1 MSKKLLVLAASL
13 YQLETILD
21 AKRLGYQVIT
31 VDNRAD
37 NPGHGFADKSY
48 NVSTVDMNAVLEIGR
63 KEAIDGV
70 LAPCTDVA
78 VPTAAYVAQ
87 ELNLRG
93 VLLETAN
100 IVCNKISFREFL
112 KEHDFAVPENIP
124 LNSSFTADDRL
135 FQKGRWIIKPD
146 RSSGS
151 KGIFIVETAAE
162 LARRLPETLSFSPSG
177 SGILERYVDGF
188 QGTCEG
194 VLRNGELALTC
205 ILDRQ
210 TADSPYVTTCGHCVP
225 TKLELRLQ
233 EALFRSLNRLWK
245 LLQVS
250 EGPFDCDFVATRDEV
265 YLLEISPRIG
275 GNAIST
281 LLLKAFNFDLVRYS
295 ILLALGEDPPW
306 PALGTVRPAA
316 VVILGV
322 PESGRLVYDQEALLS
337 LRREQW
343 VDSLSMDYECGV
355 PVSAFINSRN
365 RIGQAIIFGESRDNL
380 ENRVLELKRRLNIRT
395 V

>member
-13 YQLETILD
+13 YQLETILS

-31 VDNRAD
+31 VDNRAA
-37 NPGHGFADKSY
+37 NPGHALADKSY
-48 NVSTVDMNAVLEIGR
+48 NVSTVDMRAVLEISR

-70 LAPCTDVA
+70 IAPCTDVA

-93 VLLETAN
+93 VPLQAAN
-100 IVCNKISFREFL
+100 IVCDKIFFREFL
-112 KEHDFAVPENIP
+112 KEHDFPVPENIP
-124 LNSSFTADDRL
+124 LDSSFAAADRL
-135 FQKGRWIIKPD
+135 FEKGPWIIKPD

-151 KGIFIVETAAE
+151 KGVFIVESAAE
-162 LARRLPETLSFSPSG
+162 FAHRLPETLSFSPTG
-177 SGILERYVDGF
+177 SAILERYVDGF

-210 TADSPYVTTCGHCVP
+210 TADAPYVTTCGHYVP
-225 TKLELRLQ
+225 TKLEPRLQ
-233 EALFRSLNRLWK
+233 EALLGCLNRLWK
-245 LLQVS
+245 LLRVS

-295 ILLALGEDPPW
+295 IQLALGEDPPW
-306 PALGTVRPAA
+306 PTSGTIRPAA

-322 PESGRLVYDQEALLS
+322 PQSGRLAYDEEALLS

-343 VDSLSMDYECGV
+343 VDSLEMDYECDA
-355 PVSAFINSRN
+355 PVSAFINSRH
-365 RIGQAIIFGESRDNL
+365 RIGQAIIFGESRADL
-380 ENRVLELKRRLNIRT
+380 ENRVLELKRRLHIRT
-395 V
+395 I